1 MIIQTER
8 LLLRPLSLN
17 DLYTTHQYVG
27 DTENIKY
34 MVYFPSNNLEETKEF
49 ISKAVD
55 EWNKTLPLFYEFAV
69 VFKSEHI
76 GSVSIY
82 LDEKR
87 TEAELAWII
96 KKDYWGKGYATEA
109 AKAIKDFAVDE
120 LKVKRILACCDSK
133 NTASY
138 HIMQKLSLQLENDTQ
153 ERKNKNSSNMSKELI
168 YSLDVE

>member
-8 LLLRPLSLN
+8 LLLRPLILN

-69 VFKSEHI
+69 
-76 GSVSIY
+76 
-82 LDEKR
+82 
-87 TEAELAWII
+87 
-96 KKDYWGKGYATEA
+96 
-109 AKAIKDFAVDE
+109 DE

-138 HIMQKLSLQLENDTQ
+138 HIMEKLNFQLEDNTQ

-168 YSLDVE
+168 YSLVIK